1 MDKVAEKQSKIN
13 RQQDELIAQ
22 YPALWENIIA
32 EWRSPG
38 PDRAWLMY
46 SANYLFRTSEVCWAL
61 DPLTLNWRLRNSAPS
76 IDISALRDLSF
87 ILLTHR
93 HEDHL
98 DLNLISALKNLSICW
113 VVPEAILSQVMEQG
127 GIQSKS
133 IIVPKPLQ
141 PIELNGI
148 RVTPFDG
155 LHWEKLPD
163 GTFKGI
169 PEIAYLV
176 EFNNK
181 RWLFPGDTR
190 NYDAS
195 RLPDF
200 GRLDGVFAHLW
211 MGRGCACI
219 EPPPLLESFCNFFA
233 SQRSPRIVLTH
244 LMEFGRE
251 SDDYWDASHAQT
263 AISFFRTNHRHIEVS
278 YATIGQ
284 KVFL

>member
-1 MDKVAEKQSKIN
+1 MDRLTEKQVQI
-13 RQQDELIAQ
+13 RQYRDELVSR
-22 YPALWENIIA
+22 YPALWQNIIN
-32 EWRSPG
+32 EWKSPG

-46 SANYLFRTSEVCWAL
+46 SANYLFRTGDVCWAL
-61 DPLTLNWRLRNSAPS
+61 DPLKLNWRLRNSAPGV
-76 IDISALRDLSF
+76 DISVLRDLSF

-98 DLNLISALKNLSICW
+98 DLDLISALKNLSICW
-113 VVPEAILSQVMEQG
+113 VVPEAILSQVLEQG
-127 GIQSKS
+127 GIQSKR

-141 PIELNGI
+141 PIKLHGI
-148 RVTPFDG
+148 RVTPFVG
-155 LHWEKLPD
+155 LHWETLPD

-176 EFNNK
+176 KFTDK

-195 RLPDF
+195 QLPDF
-200 GRLDGVFAHLW
+200 GCLDGVFAHIRI
-211 MGRGCACI
+211 GRGCAFI
-219 EPPPLLESFCNFFA
+219 EPPLLLELFCNFFA
-233 SQRSPRIVLTH
+233 SHRSTRIVLTH
-244 LMEFGRE
+244 LMEFRRDA
-251 SDDYWDASHAQT
+251 DDYWDVSHAQT
-263 AISFFRTNHRHIEVS
+263 AISFFQTDHRHIEVS